1 MGVKNVDIF
10 HAEPFV
16 HIVSDAVRDCAR
28 SLSDEFSSP
37 TAEKQSRADH
47 HPWIRA
53 YRCGLRLLFAKSHVL
68 GWEDDGQAMR
78 PVDRYTMAGIA
89 PAIFALNRSLMRTRG
104 SSALQW
110 CC

>member
-1 MGVKNVDIF
+1 MRLGYHRWIVLTDVGLEMKHAQCLNLVELMGVKNVDIF

-47 HPWIRA
+47 HP
-53 YRCGLRLLFAKSHVL
+53 
-68 GWEDDGQAMR
+68 
-78 PVDRYTMAGIA
+78 
-89 PAIFALNRSLMRTRG
+89 
-104 SSALQW
+104 
-110 CC
+110 